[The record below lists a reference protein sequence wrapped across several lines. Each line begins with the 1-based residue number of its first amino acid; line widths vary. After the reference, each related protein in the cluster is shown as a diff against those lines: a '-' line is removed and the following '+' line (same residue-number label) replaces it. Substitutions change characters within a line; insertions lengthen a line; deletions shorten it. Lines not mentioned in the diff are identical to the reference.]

1 MTWDAIAAFMPVTH
15 SARPTREAAQRLTAI
30 ARAALPADG
39 PKEDTW
45 EKEQV
50 PSGKTSRFLHVDKR
64 QDRFKRPWRARYSD
78 NEGRR
83 RNKGFETELEAAR
96 FADRKRVELWEAQSD
111 QRRLP
116 RTNFDYRGYLKGGD
130 AAAGAPTKQGHGGG
144 TETQHSS
151 GSQGDG

>member
-1 MTWDAIAAFMPVTH
+1 MAYDEELRRNAVSRSDLLCSLNFVKPD
-15 SARPTREAAQRLTAI
+15 EYFQ
-30 ARAALPADG
+30 
-39 PKEDTW
+39 EDTW

-130 AAAGAPTKQGHGGG
+130 AAAGAPTKQGHG
-144 TETQHSS
+144 TEMQHSS